1 MTCKF
6 HHPELIGGSGMLLP
20 AAAHAATMLAATQ
33 GNKVSGGNAPLVL
46 SATNN
51 PLVLA
56 AAQQR
61 HQLTGYLVSGPAT
74 LPAGVSTGGTT
85 NYVVLAGP
93 EYGGVQQVGGW
104 ASSQLLLNLLM
115 PSFVPCDTDTNADCS
130 SL

>member
-33 GNKVSGGNAPLVL
+33 GNKGSVGNAPLVL

-61 HQLTGYLVSGPAT
+61 QLTGYLVSGPAG
-74 LPAGVSTGGTT
+74 LPAGVHTGGT

-93 EYGGVQQVGGW
+93 EYAGVQQVGLDLLTHPHAAFADSCTTALTSATWHAIG
-104 ASSQLLLNLLM
+104 SS
-115 PSFVPCDTDTNADCS
+115 
-130 SL
+130 